1 MKRKYMYA
9 MACSLMCSAQAMAQN
24 AYDAARYA
32 GDELNGTARF
42 VGMGGAMGLWERI
55 FLLLVPILLVSVCL
69 GGMTCLLPLV

>member
-32 GDELNGTARF
+32 
-42 VGMGGAMGLWERI
+42 VM
-55 FLLLVPILLVSVCL
+55 S
-69 GGMTCLLPLV
+69 

>member
-1 MKRKYMYA
+1 MYA

-42 VGMGGAMGLWERI
+42 VGMGGAWELWERI